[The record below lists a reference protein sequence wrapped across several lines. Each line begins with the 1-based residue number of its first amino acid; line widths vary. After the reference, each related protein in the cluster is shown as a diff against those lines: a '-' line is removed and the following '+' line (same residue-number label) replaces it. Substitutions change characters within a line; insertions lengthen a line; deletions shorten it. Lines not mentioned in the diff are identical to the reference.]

1 MPYLDAILAFSVTML
16 VVATVV
22 SKIVDFIYGA
32 LYLRNRLFQEMLQNV
47 AEQFKGSAEAT
58 QIVNKLLADLKQT
71 KWSWFWEY
79 ISGQLPTSATVDTVV
94 KSVLDGAATDET
106 VKQLEAMLTAEGDRL
121 TQYLRDRSRWVA
133 FVVAL
138 VLALV
143 FNIDSV
149 NIADRYIQSPALSR
163 EVASKFE
170 STLDDAKKHLDA
182 REKAPQPGANVQA
195 NAAGAN
201 PPADQAA
208 IESLKSSA
216 AQLQK
221 DFDKLKNSSF
231 PIGQHYFPYFPYLK
245 SINLLAFQFEFYDC
259 PPLEVGLRWLLGI
272 ALTCLCAGLGTP
284 FWYDLIS
291 NLSKLTSGKKED
303 NPRAP
308 SNVR

>member
-1 MPYLDAILAFSVTML
+1 MPYLDAVIAFSVTML

-47 AEQFKGSAEAT
+47 VAVKFKESAEAT

-79 ISGQLPTSATVDTVV
+79 ISGQLPTSASVDTVI
-94 KSVLDGAATDET
+94 KSIVGNADTDET

-163 EVASKFE
+163 EIASKFE

-182 REKAPQPGANVQA
+182 REKAAQPGANAQA

-201 PPADQAA
+201 LPADSA
-208 IESLKSSA
+208 IESLRSSVG
-216 AQLQK
+216 QLQN
-221 DFDKLKNSSF
+221 DLDKLKNSSF
-231 PIGQHYFPYFPYLK
+231 PIGQHYFPYFPYFK
-245 SINLLAFQFEFYDC
+245 TINLFKLQFEFYKC
-259 PPLEVGLRWLLGI
+259 PPLEAGLRWLLGI
-272 ALTCLCAGLGTP
+272 ALTCFCAGLGTP

-291 NLSKLTSGKKED
+291 NLSKLTSGKKDE
-303 NPRAP
+303 NPKGQT
-308 SNVR
+308 NVR